1 MNERLAQARLL
12 VVDDEPANTALLSA
26 LLARWGYADVTVIS
40 DSGQV
45 LELCEELDPD
55 LLFLDLHMPA
65 PSGLDLL
72 RALDDRLHA
81 AVPLPVIVLTAD
93 VTSESKRAALD
104 LGARDFL
111 TKPFDLEEVRIRTRN
126 LLELRL
132 LQRDQERYAAQ
143 LEEGVR
149 QRTRHLEQARLEILE
164 RLALAAEYRDD
175 DTGEH
180 TARVAHTSARLAE
193 ALGMSSVEVANLELA
208 APLHDIGK
216 IALPDTIL
224 LKPGTL
230 TRDEY
235 EQMKSH
241 VRVGA
246 DILAGSSSSL
256 LHMAEQIAASHH
268 ERWDGTGYLH
278 GLRGN
283 QIPLVGRIVAVADV
297 FDALTHRRPYKE
309 PWPLEQAVA
318 QVLASAGTHFDP
330 DVVTAF
336 ASLDH
341 GELFESRPR
350 VRHAIP
356 AQRVVA
362 GSEHVRR
369 SIAAGDPTNRGG
381 RPPGH
386 AAGARAPAGAAGL
399 CRMGARPATGSAH
412 ILSE

>member
-1 MNERLAQARLL
+1 MNERLGQARLL

-26 LLARWGYADVTVIS
+26 LLARWGYSDVTS
-40 DSGQV
+40 TNDSGEV
-45 LELCEELDPD
+45 LELCEQLDPD
-55 LLFLDLHMPA
+55 LLFLDLHMPI

-72 RALDDRLHA
+72 RALDERLHA

-93 VTSESKRAALD
+93 VTSESKRAALN

-111 TKPFDLEEVRIRTRN
+111 TKPFDPEEVRLRARN
-126 LLELRL
+126 LLEMRL

-149 QRTRHLEQARLEILE
+149 RRTRHLEQARLEVLQ

-180 TARVAHTSARLAE
+180 TIRVAHTSARLAE
-193 ALGMSSVEVANLELA
+193 ALGMSSVEFGEIALA

-216 IALPDTIL
+216 IALPDSIL
-224 LKPGTL
+224 LKPGAL
-230 TRDEY
+230 TPEEY
-235 EQMKSH
+235 AQMKSH

-246 DILAGSSSSL
+246 DILAGSSSAL

-268 ERWDGTGYLH
+268 ERWDGTGYPH
-278 GLRGN
+278 GLCGD

-309 PWPLEQAVA
+309 PWPLERAVA
-318 QVLASAGTHFDP
+318 EVLASAGTHFDP
-330 DVVTAF
+330 EVVTAF

-341 GELFESRPR
+341 RDLLQPR
-350 VRHAIP
+350 TRRSNAIQS
-356 AQRVVA
+356 QRV
-362 GSEHVRR
+362 
-369 SIAAGDPTNRGG
+369 AA
-381 RPPGH
+381 
-386 AAGARAPAGAAGL
+386 
-399 CRMGARPATGSAH
+399 
-412 ILSE
+412 